1 MAKYLYGVIG
11 GSAGLGRRY
20 TAPMRTRWSWPIFL
34 LLATAAGA
42 DPAAPPIGCSSAL
55 IIEES
60 TGRVLYER
68 AADVKR
74 FPASTTKIMTAILMI
89 EKLKTDDI
97 ITAPPD
103 IKKVKPSSMHL
114 MPGEKVPML
123 DLLYAL
129 MLRSA
134 NDAAVAAAV
143 KISGSVPEFAKLM
156 NERAKEL
163 GCTDTNF
170 VTPNGLHDD
179 MHYTTAKD
187 LAKIAKHAM
196 SLDLFREVVK
206 TPKWTLTRSSNLED
220 LLVENKNRLLP
231 LDPTVEGVKT
241 GYTNPAGLCFVGCAN
256 RDGMRVFTVVLHSEN
271 WLTDTQALLKWGYKY
286 YHRAEI
292 VPTQKEFAIFPVK
305 EGQKMEVK
313 AVAGESVEAVALK
326 TRDDLVYKSEPSGE
340 LKAPIKEGQ
349 RIGTLTIRDQK
360 GSYVKQI
367 PLVAAEDVPV
377 QSKSP
382 TIFAFI
388 GGGGFLA
395 MYAGLKRK
403 RRRID
408 AVYN

>member
-1 MAKYLYGVIG
+1 M
-11 GSAGLGRRY
+11 
-20 TAPMRTRWSWPIFL
+20 L
-34 LLATAAGA
+34 LTATALAAVSVA
-42 DPAAPPIGCSSAL
+42 DPSPPPIGCASA
-55 IIEES
+55 IIVEET
-60 TGRVLYER
+60 TGRILYQK

-89 EKLKTDDI
+89 EKLQTDDI
-97 ITAPPD
+97 IIAPAD

-114 MPGEKVPML
+114 FPGEKVPML

-187 LAKIAKHAM
+187 LIKIAKHAM

-231 LDPTVEGVKT
+231 LDPSVEGVKT

-256 RDGMRVFTVVLHSEN
+256 KENMRLFTVVLHSKN
-271 WLTDTQALLKWGYKY
+271 WAVDTQALLKWGYKY
-286 YHRAEI
+286 YHRTEI
-292 VPTQKEFAIFPVK
+292 VPDHKEMAIFQVR
-305 EGQKMEVK
+305 EGQKLQVG
-313 AVAGESVEAVALK
+313 ALASGAIEAIALK
-326 TRDDLVYKSEPSGE
+326 TRDDLIYQTVPDAE
-340 LKAPIKEGQ
+340 LKAPIKAGQ
-349 RIGTLTIRDQK
+349 QIGMLTVKDQS
-360 GSYVKQI
+360 GSFQAQI
-367 PLVAAEDVPV
+367 PLVAAEEVLP
-377 QSKSP
+377 P
-382 TIFAFI
+382 TQAKTMFAVF
-388 GGGGFLA
+388 GGGAFLA

-403 RRRID
+403 RKRID
-408 AVYN
+408 DFYR